1 MIGGTGA
8 EGRGL
13 VARWALAGKEIII
26 GSRRREKAERIASEI
41 SRQVEREVR
50 GTTNLEAAREAEV
63 VALSIPYEA
72 VEKIIGQIKP
82 ALTKDKVLVSV
93 IAPLTREQEQITFK
107 IPKAGSAAEEVARR
121 VPKNVPVVSAFQTVS
136 AKQLQNVREPLGC
149 DILVCGDNARAKG
162 IVIKLMEEIPGAR
175 PVDFGPLR
183 NSRLV
188 EPVAALLAEL
198 TRRYKVPGVGVR
210 FEGV

>member
-1 MIGGTGA
+1 
-8 EGRGL
+8 L
-13 VARWALAGKEIII
+13 VARWASAGKEVII
-26 GSRRREKAERIASEI
+26 GSRRREKAERIASKI
-41 SRQVEREVR
+41 SKEVKQKVR

-63 VALSIPYEA
+63 VVLSIPFEA
-72 VEKIIGQIKP
+72 VERIIDQIKP

-93 IAPLTREQEQITFK
+93 VAPLIREQEQITFK
-107 IPKAGSAAEEVARR
+107 IPKAGSAAEEIARR
-121 VPKNVPVVSAFQTVS
+121 IPKNAPVISAFQTVS
-136 AKQLQNVREPLGC
+136 AKQLQNVKKPLGC
-149 DILVCGDNARAKG
+149 DILVCGDDARAKE
-162 IVIKLMEEIPGAR
+162 IVIKLMEKIPGAR

-198 TRRYKVPGVGVR
+198 TRRHKVPGVGLR

>member
-1 MIGGTGA
+1 
-8 EGRGL
+8 L
-13 VARWALAGKEIII
+13 VARWASAGKEVII
-26 GSRRREKAERIASEI
+26 GSRRREKAERIASKI
-41 SRQVEREVR
+41 SKEVKQKVR

-63 VALSIPYEA
+63 VVLSIPFEA
-72 VEKIIGQIKP
+72 VERIIDQIKP

-93 IAPLTREQEQITFK
+93 VAPLIREQEQITFK
-107 IPKAGSAAEEVARR
+107 IPKAGSAAEEIARR
-121 VPKNVPVVSAFQTVS
+121 IPKNTPVISAFQTVS
-136 AKQLQNVREPLGC
+136 AKQLQNVKKPLGC
-149 DILVCGDNARAKG
+149 DILVCGDDARAKE
-162 IVIKLMEEIPGAR
+162 IVIKLMEKIPGAR

-198 TRRYKVPGVGVR
+198 TRRHKVPGVGLR

>member
-8 EGRGL
+8 AGRGL
-13 VARWALAGKEIII
+13 VARWVSAGEEVVI

-41 SRQVEREVR
+41 SKQVEQEVR

-63 VALSIPYEA
+63 VVLSIPFKA
-72 VEKIIGQIKP
+72 VEKIIEQIEP
-82 ALTKDKVLVSV
+82 ALKKDKILVSV
-93 IAPLTREQEQITFK
+93 IAPLIRKHEQITFK
-107 IPKAGSAAEEVARR
+107 IPRAGSAAEEVAQR
-121 VPKNVPVVSAFQTVS
+121 VPKNVPVISAFQTVS
-136 AKQLQNVREPLGC
+136 AKHLQNVRKPLSC
-149 DILVCGDNARAKG
+149 DILVCGDDDRARG
-162 IVIKLMEEIPGAR
+162 IVIKLMEKIPGAR

-210 FEGV
+210 FEGF